1 MARESK
7 IYNAF
12 LNVLLAGDYTDPAEL
27 RVLRRI
33 ASRRPH
39 ILTYL
44 DHPDV
49 DPTNNLAERQLRHV
63 VVFRKLAAGN
73 KSQRGARTLE
83 IIKSLTVTCQQ
94 QGRDFAELLR
104 RAMSLGL
111 PPPPPMLLQCDE
123 P

>member
-1 MARESK
+1 M
-7 IYNAF
+7 
-12 LNVLLAGDYTDPAEL
+12 DPINDL
-27 RVLRRI
+27 
-33 ASRRPH
+33 S
-39 ILTYL
+39 
-44 DHPDV
+44 D
-49 DPTNNLAERQLRHV
+49 RQLRHV

-83 IIKSLTVTCQQ
+83 FIKSLTVTCQQ
-94 QGRDFAELLR
+94 QERDFAELQR